1 MHDQVAIVLKAGGAV
16 QHSDRRIALQDAFVL
31 GVAQFID
38 AGLLLGQQR
47 RALDGR
53 RGSGDAAIERAFP
66 AQMGDMGGADHDLGR
81 HTTDIDAGAA
91 DGAALDQRDT
101 CALLDG
107 LQRRCHRGPAAAD
120 DGDMQCAA
128 ATRLVVSAQQIAH
141 LVEQSARRRN

>member
-1 MHDQVAIVLKAGGAV
+1 M

-66 AQMGDMGGADHDLGR
+66 AQMGDMGGAG
-81 HTTDIDAGAA
+81 
-91 DGAALDQRDT
+91 
-101 CALLDG
+101 
-107 LQRRCHRGPAAAD
+107 
-120 DGDMQCAA
+120 
-128 ATRLVVSAQQIAH
+128 S
-141 LVEQSARRRN
+141 